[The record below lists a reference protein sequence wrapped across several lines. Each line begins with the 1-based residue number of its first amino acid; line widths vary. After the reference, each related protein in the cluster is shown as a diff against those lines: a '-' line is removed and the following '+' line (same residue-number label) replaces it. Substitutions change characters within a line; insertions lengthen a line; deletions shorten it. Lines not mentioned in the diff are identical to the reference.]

1 MRFLYKRP
9 KMELIDKEINSLL
22 EIMTSDAFIYLDLFV
37 ISLVFTLLLSPV
49 LQSISVS
56 ILFFFVSF
64 AAFFSLYFFVF
75 NRLVKKN

>member
-9 KMELIDKEINSLL
+9 KMELIDEEINTVMEVL
-22 EIMTSDAFIYLDLFV
+22 TCDTFIYLDLLV
-37 ISLVFTLLLSPV
+37 ISFVFTLLLSPV
-49 LQSISVS
+49 RQSIPVS

-64 AAFFSLYFFVF
+64 AAFSSLYFFVF